1 MAITQKSR
9 NHPGGGKDVEK
20 LQPSNSA
27 AGNVKW
33 CSCYGKQLSSS
44 SKIKPRNITWLSN
57 STPGYIPKRIEKITF
72 IQRLVQGVYSNI
84 IQNRQKM
91 DTTQMFINL
100 LIYIHRIKYCS
111 AIKSNGI
118 SYGWF
123 MSMYGR
129 NQDNIIKKLSLN

>member
-1 MAITQKSR
+1 
-9 NHPGGGKDVEK
+9 
-20 LQPSNSA
+20 
-27 AGNVKW
+27 
-33 CSCYGKQLSSS
+33 
-44 SKIKPRNITWLSN
+44 
-57 STPGYIPKRIEKITF
+57 
-72 IQRLVQGVYSNI
+72 
-84 IQNRQKM
+84 M

-100 LIYIHRIKYCS
+100 LIDKLWYIHRIKYYS